1 MYESI
6 LMSNCIPSKPIV
18 ESLEINV
25 GDYLSDDEIISE
37 SSQLYTEAVF
47 VNGKKNIE
55 EIEKIVTNIRN
66 ILLQEIEVQKK
77 GDREKDQN
85 KKIESKFNPQS
96 FWKNQEFKNLE
107 NQIQKT
113 FGFRSVSIEP
123 YVERYNSTKDQFE
136 SNELNA
142 MAWMQ
147 DRFPIDGLVTDNGF
161 MDKTHSINMSIYVS
175 LGIIKTL
182 TPGEIV
188 AVLLHEFG
196 HNIDPALMTISYA
209 ETNALSKY
217 LTDRTKSLTKTESKV
232 INGKKSKLTMII
244 ELIMKSGL
252 VSNITNSM
260 SFIFGKLGGKNKI
273 PKKLSEE
280 ISRDCK
286 KEFNRITYSEAF
298 ADNFARMYGYGPQLA
313 SALKKM
319 SKDTEKKI
327 NSRYKREKLRQK
339 FIVHIIS
346 NALKDEHKTEIH
358 RIKALIREY
367 HNDMNDPNIPD
378 EVKKQFKADVTELEK
393 ILDSYMND
401 FSDFQNSVHKLIND
415 EISKYESKSDDKEE
429 YHKEGFEFFDESK
442 KAYEELK
449 KREDTITSSERA
461 EIKKRFGNSK
471 ACSFA
476 KDKDGYYAYTHRC
489 RSKSYPS
496 IDKIPMKDVE
506 FVRSTA

>member
-244 ELIMKSGL
+244 ELIMK
-252 VSNITNSM
+252 N
-260 SFIFGKLGGKNKI
+260 
-273 PKKLSEE
+273 
-280 ISRDCK
+280 
-286 KEFNRITYSEAF
+286 
-298 ADNFARMYGYGPQLA
+298 
-313 SALKKM
+313 
-319 SKDTEKKI
+319 
-327 NSRYKREKLRQK
+327 
-339 FIVHIIS
+339 
-346 NALKDEHKTEIH
+346 
-358 RIKALIREY
+358 
-367 HNDMNDPNIPD
+367 
-378 EVKKQFKADVTELEK
+378 
-393 ILDSYMND
+393 
-401 FSDFQNSVHKLIND
+401 
-415 EISKYESKSDDKEE
+415 
-429 YHKEGFEFFDESK
+429 
-442 KAYEELK
+442 
-449 KREDTITSSERA
+449 
-461 EIKKRFGNSK
+461 
-471 ACSFA
+471 
-476 KDKDGYYAYTHRC
+476 
-489 RSKSYPS
+489 
-496 IDKIPMKDVE
+496 
-506 FVRSTA
+506 